1 MGNRIEYLIKT
12 EDQGIF
18 IKNANL
24 HIINEVKK
32 TRQHQTARWVNEE
45 KHRNNVSL
53 MRLSTRLHNCC
64 TYIHTYRMM
73 SSKEEFS
80 CD

>member
-32 TRQHQTARWVNEE
+32 TRQNQTDELLVG
-45 KHRNNVSL
+45 
-53 MRLSTRLHNCC
+53 
-64 TYIHTYRMM
+64 
-73 SSKEEFS
+73 
-80 CD
+80 